1 MRTFVFVLAA
11 LVAGCHWDLNDKSTD
26 PQTDQLY
33 FPAGIAMDPG
43 GQYVYV
49 SNGNADLR
57 YGGGTVMMVDMLSF
71 ECTVTE
77 YRRSHPLTAADA
89 SLTLQP
95 ICTDLPG
102 RSEFYYYALADA
114 AKCYRDVLDP
124 TIIDCDESAFIL
136 QNSTVRVGNF
146 AGAIRIAPDA
156 SDPPDPNHRTLF
168 VSVRGDPSVTR
179 IDVHFPGST
188 SANPGF
194 PSRYAPPDVN
204 SPGILQCVADP
215 TMLPLRPEYN
225 PNATCP
231 WPAGGTA
238 PCPKTSAPTSCEAT
252 FLVQDY
258 YCQSQPTCTTGVNNN
273 GKTQLPTE
281 PFGMAIDTSDPTR
294 RRLVVSHLA
303 TGQISVLAVDQAPS
317 MALLSESS
325 QFFPPDATGRHG
337 AFAVAQQDPS
347 DRHSL
352 WYVTSSVNPLM
363 ATFRIADADVVTVAA
378 QSTFSLSNTF
388 AQGTDVRDFKFD
400 IGGQR
405 AFVTENNPP
414 SLLILDTRTD
424 NTEGSQPHN
433 IVTDIV
439 NICQTPS
446 HMGVRRFVVPG
457 APGTPSHVK
466 TKVVVVCF
474 LSGQVMIVD
483 PDRPGVDDTIFS
495 GLAGPND
502 LTFNFSDVGSQIPI
516 ADVGMPHHAYVT
528 NYSESTIP
536 VVDLEPNSPTENHVL
551 ARLGHPPD
559 GFNP

>member
-1 MRTFVFVLAA
+1 MRTCLFVLAA
-11 LVAGCHWDLNDKSTD
+11 LVAGCHWDLNSKSTD
-26 PQTDQLY
+26 PQSDQLY

-57 YGGGTVMMVDMLSF
+57 YGGGTVMMIDMFSF
-71 ECTVTE
+71 ECTVAA
-77 YRRSHPLTAADA
+77 YRLLHPLSDNDWAVTLPPGCTA
-89 SLTLQP
+89 LPEHTL
-95 ICTDLPG
+95 D
-102 RSEFYYYALADA
+102 YYQHLAEYNAL
-114 AKCYRDVLDP
+114 CYRDRLDP
-124 TIIDCDESAFIL
+124 TIVDCDESAFIL

-156 SDPPDPNHRTLF
+156 SNPPDPQHRTLF
-168 VSVRGDPSVTR
+168 VAVRGDPSVTR

-194 PSRYAPPDVN
+194 PTRYAPPDI
-204 SPGILQCVADP
+204 SAPGVLQCVGDP
-215 TMLPLRPEYN
+215 TTLPTLKMAN
-225 PNATCP
+225 P
-231 WPAGGTA
+231 A
-238 PCPKTSAPTSCEAT
+238 PIPCDAT

-258 YCQSQPTCTTGVNNN
+258 YCQSQPSCTVGVNNN

-281 PFGMAIDTSDPTR
+281 PFGMVIDSSKALDAMGNPIATD

-303 TGQISVLAVDQAPS
+303 TGQISVIDIDRAPS
-317 MALLSESS
+317 MALVSESS
-325 QFFPPDATGRHG
+325 EFFPPDPTGLHG
-337 AFAVAQQDPS
+337 AFALGQQYPT

-378 QSTFSLSNTF
+378 QSSFALSNTF

-414 SLLILDTRTD
+414 SLMVLDTRTD

-439 NICQTPS
+439 DVCQTPS
-446 HMGVRRFVVPG
+446 HIGVRRFVVPG
-457 APGTPSHVK
+457 APGSPSLVK
-466 TKVVVVCF
+466 TKVIIACF
-474 LSGQVMIVD
+474 LSSQLMIVD
-483 PDRPGVDDTIFS
+483 PDRPGVDDTVFS
-495 GLAGPND
+495 GLSGPND
-502 LTFNFSDVGSQIPI
+502 LTFNFSDVGSELPI
-516 ADVGMPHHAYVT
+516 ADVGLQHHAYVT
-528 NYSESTIP
+528 NYTESTIAI
-536 VVDLEPNSPTENHVL
+536 VDLEPNSPTENHVL